1 MNPPIPRSPRM
12 SAAFQDAEPA
22 AARGLLSTSR
32 DRILV
37 MTATLVGLLML
48 ASALALPEQP
58 RVMAWEPQA
67 FVGSGSLMLLTALL
81 FSRHRLRFGLAVAL
95 TLGISIGMMLLRVAM
110 IFIDDTF
117 VDGTH
122 SLFMPVYAYYTVVY
136 LMLAILLPSTASM
149 RCSVAAW
156 LALAVLV
163 TIGSLSLLNP
173 EPPRPFLMATL
184 IYVWLGHGL
193 FVALL
198 TGWTRQ
204 QRALVEAHARLAEI
218 ERAGR
223 LSALAS
229 EQRFRIVFEQSTAGV
244 GLIGAD
250 GCWQIVSD
258 RMAELTG
265 YTVQELQGMSRLV
278 LLVPEAREAA
288 RQRLDHFINGE
299 KTRHLVE
306 RQWLRRD
313 GGLTWVSLH
322 FERVPGS
329 AELPTAAVVMAI
341 DISARKKAEQETQ
354 ALQRIRDF
362 HFEHLPLAM
371 IEWDRDLRV
380 RRWSKQ
386 AEVMLGWSEEA
397 VVGRT
402 LQEVGVLD
410 ADEAENHEQVM
421 REFLTGQRTAV
432 ESLRRTRHRDGRRSW
447 YRWYS
452 HSLAGADGKPEF
464 FFTAGLDVTEYLA
477 NNLRLDES
485 RRELR
490 AIFEQAAVGIAML
503 DAQGH
508 MLSVNR
514 RFCDILSRSEAELLS
529 TDFQSI
535 THPEDLALDVAQ
547 AEAVAAGRLP
557 GYAMEKR
564 YLGPDG
570 GIIWVRLHVG
580 RIDAT
585 LTTPM
590 RFVSVIEDIGERKH
604 AEQQA
609 LEHQQVREFH
619 FDNTPLAV
627 IEWTPD
633 LKVKRWSLHATEM
646 FGWSEADVLGKN
658 FFDWRF
664 VHDDDLGRIA
674 VETTAIFDSPSAII
688 QTICRNYHRDGRSVW
703 CKWHSSIRRSAN
715 GEVQSVLSMASDVSN
730 EQETLAA
737 LRDSQARFRGIFEQ
751 AAVGIAMID
760 AHGNWLMVNQRFREI
775 VGYGAEELLQH
786 RCEEITDP
794 KDRAAEAI
802 ERARLVAGTID
813 DYSFVKRYRHRNG
826 KPVWVSLYAR
836 RLDDG
841 GTGDHVRLSLV
852 VVDITEQRHAEA
864 QIKRLNADLE
874 KRVTE
879 RTRQLNDTVHSWVER
894 NQELSLLNKM
904 TGLLSAAAD
913 NVEAHRIVGDY
924 LPRLFN
930 GYGGALW
937 LGDGKNPS
945 FPIGAEWGSR
955 EPVAEMLITEDCW
968 ALRRGQ
974 LLRIDDPAH
983 PTLCP
988 HLDGRT
994 DRREPHTCVPITA
1007 LGSPVGLIH
1016 LGWSE
1021 RIGSLVT
1028 PPDET
1033 LLNSVAEQIGL
1044 AIGNV
1049 RLREE
1054 LRRQAV
1060 RDPLTGLYN
1069 RRHFDELL
1077 RARMAEHDRSERGFS
1092 VLMIDIDH
1100 FKRINDQHGHE
1111 TGDDVLRETAKHLQ
1125 ESVRAGE
1132 AAFRFG
1138 GEEFVLLIDDG
1149 EHPDGS
1155 QAMRC
1160 AERVRREI
1168 AELRVH
1174 CRGRI
1179 LPPVTVS
1186 IGVAGYPRDVER
1198 QVSPL
1203 QRADAALYTAK
1214 RTGRNR
1220 VCSAGAVPGQEVA
1233 VGLVKR

>member
-1 MNPPIPRSPRM
+1 M
-12 SAAFQDAEPA
+12 SAAIKSAERTA
-22 AARGLLSTSR
+22 AGRLLSAGR

-37 MTATLVGLLML
+37 MTAILVGLLL
-48 ASALALPEQP
+48 LTSALALPAPPQ
-58 RVMAWEPQA
+58 VMAWEPLA
-67 FVGSGSLMLLTALL
+67 FTASGVLMLLTALL
-81 FSRHRLRFGLAVAL
+81 FSRRRLSYGLAAAL
-95 TLGISIGMMLLRVAM
+95 TLGITIGMLLLRVAM
-110 IFIDDTF
+110 VFIDDTF
-117 VDGTH
+117 ADSTH
-122 SLFMPVYAYYTVVY
+122 SLFMPAYAYYTVVY
-136 LMLAILLPSTASM
+136 LMLAILLPNPASM

-156 LALAVLV
+156 LALASLV
-163 TIGSLSLLNP
+163 TFGSLSLFDA

-204 QRALVEAHARLAEI
+204 QRALVDAHARLAEI

-223 LSALAS
+223 LSALVN

-250 GCWQIVSD
+250 GCWQIASG

-265 YTVQELQGMSRLV
+265 YSLQQLEGMSLLQ
-278 LLVPEAREAA
+278 LLVPGAREAA
-288 RQRLDHFINGE
+288 RQRLDNFINGE
-299 KTRHLVE
+299 QPRYSVE

-313 GGLTWVSLH
+313 GDLIWVSLH
-322 FERVPGS
+322 FEQVPGS
-329 AELPTAAVVMAI
+329 AELPSAAVVMAI
-341 DISARKKAEQETQ
+341 DIGAGKKAEQETQ
-354 ALQRIRDF
+354 ELQRIRDF
-362 HFEHLPLAM
+362 HIDNMPLAM

-380 RRWSKQ
+380 CRWSKQ
-386 AEVMLGWSEEA
+386 AEDMLGWPAEA

-402 LQEVGVLD
+402 LREVGVLD

-421 REFLTGQRTAV
+421 SEFLSGQRSAV
-432 ESLRRTRHRDGRRSW
+432 ESLRRTRHRDGHLAW
-447 YRWYS
+447 YRWHS
-452 HSLAGADGKPEF
+452 HSLAGADGRPEF
-464 FFTAGLDVTEYLA
+464 FFTAGFDVTEYLA

-503 DAQGH
+503 DAHGH

-514 RFCDILSRSEAELLS
+514 RFCDILGRSEAELLS

-547 AEAVAAGRLP
+547 AGAVAAGVLP
-557 GYAMEKR
+557 GYTMEKR
-564 YLGPDG
+564 YLGQDG

-585 LTTPM
+585 AITPM
-590 RFVSVIEDIGERKH
+590 RFVSVIEDIGERKR
-604 AEQQA
+604 AEQLA
-609 LEHQQVREFH
+609 LEHQRVREFH

-633 LKVKRWSLHATEM
+633 LRVKRWSVHAMQM
-646 FGWSEADVLGKN
+646 FGWSEAEVVGKSP
-658 FFDWRF
+658 FAWRF
-664 VHDDDLGRIA
+664 FHDDDLDRVTDVA
-674 VETTAIFDSPSAII
+674 QTIFDSPLPTI
-688 QTICRNYHRDGRSVW
+688 QTICRNYHRDGNTVW
-703 CKWHSSIRRSAN
+703 CQWHSSIQRGAN

-730 EQETLAA
+730 QQVMLGE
-737 LRDSQARFRGIFEQ
+737 LRDSQARFQCIFEQ

-760 AHGNWLMVNQRFREI
+760 AQGNWLMVNQRFREI

-794 KDRAAEAI
+794 KDRAAEAM
-802 ERARLVAGTID
+802 ERARLVGGEID
-813 DYSFVKRYRHRNG
+813 DYNFVKRYRHHNG
-826 KPVWVSLYAR
+826 QPVWVSLYAR

-841 GTGDHVRLSLV
+841 STGDNVRLSLV

-904 TGLLSAAAD
+904 TGLLAAAID
-913 NVEAHRIVGDY
+913 SVEARSIVRDY

-945 FPIGAEWGSR
+945 FSIVAEWGSR
-955 EPVAEMLITEDCW
+955 QLEMETLSTDDCW

-974 LLRIDDPAH
+974 RLRIDDPAH
-983 PTLCP
+983 PHLCP
-988 HLDGRT
+988 HLDGHADGR
-994 DRREPHTCVPITA
+994 DPHTCVPITA
-1007 LGSPVGLIH
+1007 LGSTVGLMH
-1016 LGWSE
+1016 LAWSE
-1021 RIGSLVT
+1021 RIGSLVK

-1033 LLNSVAEQIGL
+1033 LLSSVVEQIGL

-1054 LRRQAV
+1054 LRRQAI

-1077 RARMAEHDRSERGFS
+1077 RARMAEHDRSGRGFS

-1111 TGDDVLRETAKHLQ
+1111 TGDEVLRETARHLQ

-1174 CRGRI
+1174 SRGRV

-1186 IGVAGYPRDVER
+1186 IGVAGYPRDVEL

-1203 QRADAALYTAK
+1203 QRADDALYTAK

-1220 VCSAGAVPGQEVA
+1220 VCSAGAVPGLEVA
-1233 VGLVKR
+1233 VGLVKL

>member
-1 MNPPIPRSPRM
+1 M
-12 SAAFQDAEPA
+12 SAAPQSAEPVV
-22 AARGLLSTSR
+22 ARGLLSAGR

-37 MTATLVGLLML
+37 MTAVLVGLLML
-48 ASALALPEQP
+48 SSALALPAQP
-58 RVMAWEPQA
+58 QVMAWEPIA
-67 FVGSGSLMLLTALL
+67 FAASGVLMLLTALF
-81 FSRHRLRFGLAVAL
+81 FSRRRMAYVLAAAL
-95 TLGISIGMMLLRVAM
+95 TVGITIGMLLLRVAM
-110 IFIDDTF
+110 VFIDNTF
-117 VDGTH
+117 ADGTH

-136 LMLAILLPSTASM
+136 LMLAILLPNTASM

-156 LALAVLV
+156 LALASLV
-163 TIGSLSLLNP
+163 TAGSLSLLDA

-204 QRALVEAHARLAEI
+204 QRALVDAHAQLAEI

-229 EQRFRIVFEQSTAGV
+229 EQRFRVVFEQSTAGI
-244 GLIGAD
+244 GLIDAEARWLEVNARLAEMLGYRREELLGRELCELLPETGRSERKAQMLAFLVDPTRAGAEMRDEGIWLHRD
-250 GCWQIVSD
+250 GHPVWVSRHVRFVDDELGRPARAVLIAVDISD
-258 RMAELTG
+258 RVRAE
-265 YTVQELQGMSRLV
+265 
-278 LLVPEAREAA
+278 AEAA
-288 RQRLDHFINGE
+288 ER
-299 KTRHLVE
+299 KRHE
-306 RQWLRRD
+306 
-313 GGLTWVSLH
+313 
-322 FERVPGS
+322 
-329 AELPTAAVVMAI
+329 A
-341 DISARKKAEQETQ
+341 
-354 ALQRIRDF
+354 F

-380 RRWSKQ
+380 RRWSRQ
-386 AEVMLGWSEEA
+386 AEVMLGWPAEA

-402 LQEVGVLD
+402 LQEAGVLD

-421 REFLTGQRTAV
+421 GEFLNGQRSAV
-432 ESLRRTRHRDGRRSW
+432 ESLRHTRHRDGRLSW

-452 HSLAGADGKPEF
+452 HSLAGADGRPEF

-477 NNLRLDES
+477 NNLRLDEN

-508 MLSVNR
+508 MLNVNR
-514 RFCDILSRSEAELLS
+514 RFCDILGRSEAALLS

-535 THPEDLALDVAQ
+535 THPEDLALDIAQ

-557 GYAMEKR
+557 GYVMEKR

-570 GIIWVRLHVG
+570 DIIWVRLHVG

-585 LTTPM
+585 ATTPM

-609 LEHQQVREFH
+609 LEHQRVREFH

-633 LKVKRWSLHATEM
+633 LKVKRWSLHATQM
-646 FGWSEADVLGKN
+646 FGWSEADVLDKN

-674 VETTAIFDSPSAII
+674 VETAAIFDSPSAII
-688 QTICRNYHRDGRSVW
+688 QTICRNYHRDGRTVW
-703 CKWHSSIRRSAN
+703 CQWHSSIRRSAN

-760 AHGNWLMVNQRFREI
+760 AQGSWLMVNQRFREI

-802 ERARLVAGTID
+802 ELARLVAGTID

-841 GTGDHVRLSLV
+841 STGDNVRLSLV

-913 NVEAHRIVGDY
+913 NVEAHLIVSDY

-937 LGDGKNPS
+937 LGDGKNPG
-945 FPIGAEWGSR
+945 FRIVAEWGAR
-955 EPVAEMLITEDCW
+955 EPVVEMLATEDCW
-968 ALRRGQ
+968 ALRRGN
-974 LLRIDDPAH
+974 LLRIDDPSH
-983 PTLCP
+983 PHLCP

-1033 LLNSVAEQIGL
+1033 LLSSVAEQIGL

-1077 RARMAEHDRSERGFS
+1077 RARMAEHDRSGRGFS

-1111 TGDDVLRETAKHLQ
+1111 TGDDVLRETARHLQ

-1174 CRGRI
+1174 CRGRV

-1220 VCSAGAVPGQEVA
+1220 VCSAGAVPGLEVA
-1233 VGLVKR
+1233 VGMVKL

>member
-1 MNPPIPRSPRM
+1 M
-12 SAAFQDAEPA
+12 ST
-22 AARGLLSTSR
+22 AARGAASTVIRGPWSAGR
-32 DRILV
+32 GRILV
-37 MTATLVGLLML
+37 MTAILIGLLMIG
-48 ASALALPEQP
+48 AALALPVQSG
-58 RVMAWEPQA
+58 VMAWAAPA
-67 FVGSGSLMLLTALL
+67 FAISGGLMLLTALL
-81 FSRHRLRFGLAVAL
+81 L
-95 TLGISIGMMLLRVAM
+95 
-110 IFIDDTF
+110 
-117 VDGTH
+117 
-122 SLFMPVYAYYTVVY
+122 
-136 LMLAILLPSTASM
+136 
-149 RCSVAAW
+149 
-156 LALAVLV
+156 
-163 TIGSLSLLNP
+163 
-173 EPPRPFLMATL
+173 
-184 IYVWLGHGL
+184 
-193 FVALL
+193 
-198 TGWTRQ
+198 GWTQ
-204 QRALVEAHARLAEI
+204 QQKALSDAHA
-218 ERAGR
+218 R

-229 EQRFRIVFEQSTAGV
+229 EQRFRIVFEQSTAGI
-244 GLIGAD
+244 GLIDAEARWLEVNARLAEMLGHRPEDLCGRMLCELLPEDGRSERKARMLAFLGDPARAGAEMRDEGIWLHRD
-250 GCWQIVSD
+250 GHPVWVSRHVRIVDGDLGQPARAVLIAVDISD
-258 RMAELTG
+258 RVRAE
-265 YTVQELQGMSRLV
+265 
-278 LLVPEAREAA
+278 AEAA
-288 RQRLDHFINGE
+288 ER
-299 KTRHLVE
+299 KRHE
-306 RQWLRRD
+306 
-313 GGLTWVSLH
+313 
-322 FERVPGS
+322 
-329 AELPTAAVVMAI
+329 
-341 DISARKKAEQETQ
+341 
-354 ALQRIRDF
+354 DF

-371 IEWDRDLRV
+371 IEWDRGLRV

-386 AEVMLGWSEEA
+386 AEVMLGWPAEA
-397 VVGRT
+397 MVGQT
-402 LQEVGVLD
+402 LQEAGLLD

-421 REFLTGQRTAV
+421 REFLTGQRSAV
-432 ESLRRTRHRDGRRSW
+432 ESLRRTRHRDGRSLW

-452 HSLAGADGKPEF
+452 HSLAGADGRPEF

-477 NNLRLDES
+477 SNLQLDEN
-485 RRELR
+485 RRDLR

-508 MLSVNR
+508 WLTVNR
-514 RFCDILSRSEAELLS
+514 RFCDIVGRSEAELLS
-529 TDFQSI
+529 SDFQSI
-535 THPEDLALDVAQ
+535 THPEDLLLDVTQ
-547 AEAVAAGRLP
+547 AEAVAAGKLP
-557 GYAMEKR
+557 GYVMEKR

-570 GIIWVRLHVG
+570 GVIWVRLHVG

-585 LTTPM
+585 ATTPM
-590 RFVSVIEDIGERKH
+590 RFVSVIEDIGERKQ
-604 AEQQA
+604 AEQQS
-609 LEHQQVREFH
+609 LEHQRVRDFH
-619 FDNTPLAV
+619 VDNTPLAV

-633 LKVKRWSLHATEM
+633 LRVKRWSLHATEM
-646 FGWSEADVLGKN
+646 FGWSETEVLGKSP
-658 FFDWRF
+658 FEWRF
-664 VHDDDLGRIA
+664 IHDDDLASVTDVTRS
-674 VETTAIFDSPSAII
+674 IFDTPLTNI
-688 QTICRNYHRDGRSVW
+688 QTICRNYHRDGRTVW
-703 CKWHSSIRRSAN
+703 CQWHSSIRRSAN

-730 EQETLAA
+730 EQAMLAE
-737 LRDSQARFRGIFEQ
+737 LRDSQARFQGIFEQ

-760 AHGNWLMVNQRFREI
+760 AHGSWLMVNQRFREI

-794 KDRAAEAI
+794 KDRAAEAV

-813 DYSFVKRYRHRNG
+813 DYNFVKRYRHHNG
-826 KPVWVSLYAR
+826 QPVWVSLYAR

-841 GTGDHVRLSLV
+841 STGDQVRLSLV
-852 VVDITEQRHAEA
+852 VVDITEQRQAEA

-904 TGLLSAAAD
+904 TGLLAAAID
-913 NVEAHRIVGDY
+913 SGEAYRIVADY

-945 FPIGAEWGSR
+945 YPIVAEWGSR
-955 EPVAEMLITEDCW
+955 EPVAEMLVTEDCW

-983 PTLCP
+983 PHLCP
-988 HLDGRT
+988 HLDGRA
-994 DRREPHTCVPITA
+994 DGHEPHTCVPITA

-1033 LLNSVAEQIGL
+1033 LLNSVVEQIGL

-1054 LRRQAV
+1054 LRRQAI

-1077 RARMAEHDRSERGFS
+1077 RARMAEHERSGRGFS

-1111 TGDDVLRETAKHLQ
+1111 TGDEVLRATARHLQ

-1149 EHPDGS
+1149 EHPDGR
-1155 QAMRC
+1155 QAMHC

-1174 CRGRI
+1174 CRGRV

>member
-1 MNPPIPRSPRM
+1 MNPPIPRAPAT
-12 SAAFQDAEPA
+12 SAATKSAESTV
-22 AARGLLSTSR
+22 ARGLLSVGR

-48 ASALALPEQP
+48 SSALALPEQP
-58 RVMAWEPQA
+58 RVMAWEPLA
-67 FVGSGSLMLLTALL
+67 FTASGSLMLLTALL
-81 FSRHRLRFGLAVAL
+81 FSRRRMPYRLAAAL

-117 VDGTH
+117 ADGTH

-136 LMLAILLPSTASM
+136 LMLAILLPDSASM
-149 RCSVAAW
+149 RASVAAW
-156 LALAVLV
+156 LALASLV
-163 TIGSLSLLNP
+163 TVGSLSLLHAG
-173 EPPRPFLMATL
+173 PPRPFLMATL

-198 TGWTRQ
+198 NGWTRQ
-204 QRALVEAHARLAEI
+204 QRALVEAHARLAES
-218 ERAGR
+218 EHVGR

-250 GCWQIVSD
+250 RRWQVVNA
-258 RMAELTG
+258 RMAELSG
-265 YTVQELQGMSRLV
+265 YAVEDLQGMELNM
-278 LLVPEAREAA
+278 LLLPEEREAA
-288 RQRLDHFINGE
+288 SLKLGGFIAGNQDRYSSQR
-299 KTRHLVE
+299 R
-306 RQWLRRD
+306 WLRRD
-313 GGLTWVSLH
+313 GSEAWVDLH
-322 FERVPGS
+322 FERVPAS
-329 AELPTAAVVMAI
+329 ANMPAAAVVMAI

-354 ALQRIRDF
+354 ELQRIRDF
-362 HFEHLPLAM
+362 HVDNMPLAM
-371 IEWDRDLRV
+371 IEWGRDLRV

-386 AEVMLGWSEEA
+386 AEVMLGWPAEA

-402 LQEVGVLD
+402 LQEAGLLD

-432 ESLRRTRHRDGRRSW
+432 ESLRRTRHLDGRLAW

-464 FFTAGLDVTEYLA
+464 FFSAGLDVSEFLA
-477 NNLRLDES
+477 NNLRLDEN
-485 RRELR
+485 RKELR

-503 DAQGH
+503 DAEGH
-508 MLSVNR
+508 LLSVNR
-514 RFCDILSRSEAELLS
+514 RFCDIVGRSEAELLS

-535 THPEDLALDVAQ
+535 THPEDLALDVTQ
-547 AEAVAAGRLP
+547 AEAVAAGQLP

-570 GIIWVRLHVG
+570 SIIWVRLHVG

-585 LTTPM
+585 ATTPM

-604 AEQQA
+604 AEQQS
-609 LEHQQVREFH
+609 LEHQRVRDFH
-619 FDNTPLAV
+619 FNNTPLGV

-633 LKVKRWSLHATEM
+633 LRVKRWSVHAVQM
-646 FGWSEADVLGKN
+646 FGWTEAEVLGKN
-658 FFDWRF
+658 PFDWCF
-664 VHDDDLGRIA
+664 FHEDDLDRIA
-674 VETTAIFDSPSAII
+674 EVTQTIFDSPLATI
-688 QTICRNYHRDGRSVW
+688 QTICRNYHRDGRTVW
-703 CKWHSSIRRSAN
+703 CQWHSSIQRSAS

-730 EQETLAA
+730 EQAMLAE
-737 LRDSQARFRGIFEQ
+737 LRDSQARFQAIFDQVAAGIGRF
-751 AAVGIAMID
+751 D
-760 AHGNWLMVNQRFREI
+760 AEGRWLEVNARL
-775 VGYGAEELLQH
+775 AELLGYP
-786 RCEEITDP
+786 E
-794 KDRAAEAI
+794 AELIGQPMIAVTPV
-802 ERARLVAGTID
+802 EDHAPFLTRMAQLLAGPAP
-813 DYSFVKRYRHRNG
+813 DYSVERRALRKDGSVIWLQAQMRKLVTVDG
-826 KPVWVSLYAR
+826 EPVQGVLLA
-836 RLDDG
+836 
-841 GTGDHVRLSLV
+841 
-852 VVDITEQRHAEA
+852 VDITERKRAEA

-874 KRVTE
+874 KRVSE
-879 RTRQLNDTVHSWVER
+879 RTRQLKDTIGSWVER
-894 NQELSLLNKM
+894 NQQLSLLTEM

-913 NVEAHRIVGDY
+913 GGAASRIVGSY
-924 LPRLFN
+924 LPRLFK
-930 GYGGALW
+930 GYGGAVW
-937 LGDGKNPS
+937 LGDSTGPS
-945 FPIGAEWGSR
+945 FRMVAEWGS
-955 EPVAEMLITEDCW
+955 EQAVPAMLLVDDCW
-968 ALRRGQ
+968 GLRRGQ

-983 PTLCP
+983 PHLCP
-988 HLDGRT
+988 HLDGRA
-994 DRREPHTCVPITA
+994 DRHDPHTCAPITA

-1033 LLNSVAEQIGL
+1033 LLSSIAEQIGL

-1054 LRRQAV
+1054 LRRQAI

-1077 RARMAEHDRSERGFS
+1077 RVRMAEHDRSERGFS
-1092 VLMIDIDH
+1092 ILMIDIDH

-1111 TGDDVLRETAKHLQ
+1111 TGDDVLRETARHLQ
-1125 ESVRAGE
+1125 DSVRAGE

-1149 EHPDGS
+1149 ERPDGS
-1155 QAMRC
+1155 QAMQC
-1160 AERVRREI
+1160 AERIRREI

-1220 VCSAGAVPGQEVA
+1220 VCSAGAVPGHDVT